1 MDSISAST
9 FSPTTT
15 PTLSH
20 NKNSHRIEKV
30 MNVEKK
36 YIADVDRLIPR
47 PDIALE
53 VLCLAQDSSS
63 SVAELAK
70 KIEHDPNMTANML
83 RMANSSY
90 FGHMQEITSL
100 KDIIVRLGLDM
111 VKILAITSA
120 SAGILTSPQ
129 QAYDLEPRALW
140 NHSHAC
146 AVLAEIIAR
155 YANLDNHYTIY
166 TAALLHDIGKV
177 VLNKPLLSACAAKKT
192 DKKFS
197 SILELER
204 FMLQTDHA
212 RVGAALLAAWGLPE
226 SITIP
231 VARHHSGGGIKPN
244 RLDVK
249 IISLANF
256 LVESIGIRSLMP
268 EDFHFDVDEFLRQN
282 QESPDFSSFSANMAS
297 IMEEF
302 FTRFTGADLILA

>member
-1 MDSISAST
+1 
-9 FSPTTT
+9 
-15 PTLSH
+15 
-20 NKNSHRIEKV
+20 

-47 PDIALE
+47 PDIAID
-53 VLCLAQDSSS
+53 VLSMAQDSGCSI
-63 SVAELAK
+63 ADLAK
-70 KIEHDPNMTANML
+70 KIEQDLNMTANML

-90 FGHMQEITSL
+90 FGHMKEISSIR
-100 KDIIVRLGLDM
+100 DIIVRLGLDM

-120 SAGILTSPQ
+120 SAGILTCPQ
-129 QAYDLEPRALW
+129 KAYDLEPRALW

-146 AVLAEIIAR
+146 AILAEIIAK
-155 YANLDNHYTIY
+155 YAKVENYYAVY

-192 DKKFS
+192 DKKNS
-197 SILELER
+197 STVELEH

-212 RVGAALLAAWGLPE
+212 RVGAALLAAWGLPD

-231 VARHHSGGGIKPN
+231 VGRHHTGGGIKPD
-244 RLDVK
+244 RIDVK
-249 IISLANF
+249 IVSLANF

-268 EDFHFDVDEFLRQN
+268 ESYQFDVNEFLRQN
-282 QESPDFSSFSANMAS
+282 QESPDVSNFRTNMAS

-302 FTRFTGADLILA
+302 FSRFTGTDLIFA

>member
-1 MDSISAST
+1 
-9 FSPTTT
+9 
-15 PTLSH
+15 
-20 NKNSHRIEKV
+20 

-47 PDIALE
+47 PDIAID
-53 VLCLAQDSSS
+53 VLSMAQDSGCSI
-63 SVAELAK
+63 ADLAK
-70 KIEHDPNMTANML
+70 KIEQDLNMTANML

-90 FGHMQEITSL
+90 FGHMKEISSIR
-100 KDIIVRLGLDM
+100 DIIVRLGLDM

-120 SAGILTSPQ
+120 SAGILTCPQ
-129 QAYDLEPRALW
+129 KAYDLEPRALW

-146 AVLAEIIAR
+146 AILAEIIAK
-155 YANLDNHYTIY
+155 YAKQENYYAVY

-197 SILELER
+197 STIELEH

-212 RVGAALLAAWGLPE
+212 RVGAALLAAWGLPD

-231 VARHHSGGGIKPN
+231 VGRHHTGGSIKPD
-244 RLDVK
+244 RIDVK
-249 IISLANF
+249 IVSLANF

-268 EDFHFDVDEFLRQN
+268 ESYQFDVNEFLRQN
-282 QESPDFSSFSANMAS
+282 QESPDVSNFRTNMAS

-302 FTRFTGADLILA
+302 FSRFTGTDLIFA

>member
-1 MDSISAST
+1 
-9 FSPTTT
+9 
-15 PTLSH
+15 
-20 NKNSHRIEKV
+20 

-36 YIADVDRLIPR
+36 YIADVDKLIPR
-47 PDIALE
+47 PDIAID
-53 VLCLAQDSSS
+53 VLALAQDLGCSL
-63 SVAELAK
+63 ADLAK
-70 KIEHDPNMTANML
+70 KIEQDPNMTANML

-90 FGHMQEITSL
+90 FGHMKEISSIR
-100 KDIIVRLGLDM
+100 DIIVRLGLDM

-129 QAYDLEPRALW
+129 KAYDLEPRALW

-146 AVLAEIIAR
+146 AILAEIIAK
-155 YANLDNHYTIY
+155 YAKLENYYTVY
-166 TAALLHDIGKV
+166 TAGLLHDIGKV

-192 DKKFS
+192 DKKIS
-197 SILELER
+197 STVELEH

-212 RVGAALLAAWGLPE
+212 RVGAALLAAWGLPD

-231 VARHHSGGGIKPN
+231 VGRHHTGGGIKPN

-249 IISLANF
+249 IVSLANF

-268 EDFHFDVDEFLRQN
+268 DSYQFDVNEFLRQN
-282 QESPDFSSFSANMAS
+282 QESLDVSNFRTNMAS

-302 FTRFTGADLILA
+302 FSRFTGADLILA

>member
-1 MDSISAST
+1 MDSLSASA
-9 FSPTTT
+9 FSPATT

-20 NKNSHRIEKV
+20 NKNSHRIEKA
-30 MNVEKK
+30 MNVEKR

-47 PDIALE
+47 PDIALD

-111 VKILAITSA
+111 VKVLAITSA

-129 QAYDLEPRALW
+129 EAYDLEPRSLW

-146 AVLAEIIAR
+146 AILAEIIAR
-155 YANLDNHYTIY
+155 YAKLENHYTIY

-177 VLNKPLLSACAAKKT
+177 VLNKPLLSACAARKT
-192 DKKFS
+192 DRKFS
-197 SILELER
+197 SIIELER

-212 RVGAALLAAWGLPE
+212 LVGAALLAAWGLPE

-231 VARHHSGGGIKPN
+231 VARHHTGGGMTPD

-249 IISLANF
+249 IVSLANF

-268 EDFHFDVDEFLRQN
+268 ESFHFNVDEFLRQN
-282 QESPDFSSFSANMAS
+282 REAPEVSNFSANMAS

-302 FTRFTGADLILA
+302 FSRFTGADLILA

>member
-1 MDSISAST
+1 
-9 FSPTTT
+9 
-15 PTLSH
+15 
-20 NKNSHRIEKV
+20 

-47 PDIALE
+47 PDIAID
-53 VLCLAQDSSS
+53 VLSMAQDSGCSI
-63 SVAELAK
+63 ADLAK
-70 KIEHDPNMTANML
+70 KIEQDLNMTANML

-90 FGHMQEITSL
+90 FGHMKEISSSR
-100 KDIIVRLGLDM
+100 DIIVRLGLDM

-120 SAGILTSPQ
+120 SAGILTCPQ
-129 QAYDLEPRALW
+129 KAYDLEPRALW

-146 AVLAEIIAR
+146 AILAEIIAK
-155 YANLDNHYTIY
+155 YAKVENYYAVY

-192 DKKFS
+192 DKKNS
-197 SILELER
+197 STVELEH

-212 RVGAALLAAWGLPE
+212 RVGAALLAAWGLPD

-231 VARHHSGGGIKPN
+231 VGRHHTGGGIKPD
-244 RLDVK
+244 RIDVK
-249 IISLANF
+249 IVSLANF

-268 EDFHFDVDEFLRQN
+268 ESYQFDVNEFLRQN
-282 QESPDFSSFSANMAS
+282 QESPDVSNFRTNMAS

-302 FTRFTGADLILA
+302 FSRFTGTDLIFA

>member
-1 MDSISAST
+1 MDTANAS
-9 FSPTTT
+9 FPRA
-15 PTLSH
+15 TLALSQ
-20 NKNSHRIEKV
+20 KTNSHSMGNV
-30 MNVEKK
+30 MNVEER

-47 PDIALE
+47 PDIALD

-70 KIEHDPNMTANML
+70 KIEQDPNMTANML

-90 FGHMQEITSL
+90 FGHMKEIASL
-100 KDIIVRLGLDM
+100 QDIIVRLGLDM

-129 QAYDLEPRALW
+129 EAYDLEPRALW

-146 AVLAEIIAR
+146 SILAEIIAR
-155 YANLDNHYTIY
+155 YAKLENHYTVY

-177 VLNKPLLSACAAKKT
+177 VLNKPLLAACAVRKT

-197 SILELER
+197 SLLELER

-212 RVGAALLAAWGLPE
+212 RVGAALLAAWGLPD

-231 VARHHSGGGIKPN
+231 VARHHSAGGLKPN

-249 IISLANF
+249 IVSLANF

-268 EDFHFDVDEFLRQN
+268 ADFHFNVDEFLRQN
-282 QESPDFSSFSANMAS
+282 QGSPEVSSFSANMAS

-302 FTRFTGADLILA
+302 FNRFSGTDMILA

>member
-1 MDSISAST
+1 
-9 FSPTTT
+9 
-15 PTLSH
+15 
-20 NKNSHRIEKV
+20 

-36 YIADVDRLIPR
+36 YIAEVDRLIPR
-47 PDIALE
+47 PDIALD
-53 VLCLAQDSSS
+53 VLCLAQDSNSS
-63 SVAELAK
+63 IAELAK
-70 KIEHDPNMTANML
+70 KIEYDPNMTANML

-90 FGHMQEITSL
+90 FGHMQEISSL

-146 AVLAEIIAR
+146 AILAEIIAR
-155 YANLDNHYTIY
+155 YAKLENQYTIY

-177 VLNKPLLSACAAKKT
+177 VLNKPLLAACAAKKT

-197 SILELER
+197 SIIALER

-212 RVGAALLAAWGLPE
+212 LVGAALLAAWGLPE

-231 VARHHSGGGIKPN
+231 VARHHTGGGITPD

-249 IISLANF
+249 IVSLANF

-268 EDFHFDVDEFLRQN
+268 KDFHFSVDEFLRQN
-282 QESPDFSSFSANMAS
+282 REAPEVSNFSANMAS

-302 FTRFTGADLILA
+302 FSRFTGADLILA

>member
-1 MDSISAST
+1 
-9 FSPTTT
+9 
-15 PTLSH
+15 
-20 NKNSHRIEKV
+20 

-47 PDIALE
+47 PDIAID
-53 VLCLAQDSSS
+53 VLSMAQDSGCSI
-63 SVAELAK
+63 ADLAK
-70 KIEHDPNMTANML
+70 KIEQDLNMTANML

-90 FGHMQEITSL
+90 FGHMKGISSIR
-100 KDIIVRLGLDM
+100 DIIVRLGLDM

-120 SAGILTSPQ
+120 SAGILTCPQ
-129 QAYDLEPRALW
+129 KAYDLEPRALW

-146 AVLAEIIAR
+146 AILAEIIAK
-155 YANLDNHYTIY
+155 YAKVENYYAVY

-192 DKKFS
+192 DKKIS
-197 SILELER
+197 STVELEH

-212 RVGAALLAAWGLPE
+212 KVGAALLAAWGLPD

-231 VARHHSGGGIKPN
+231 VGRHHTGGGIKPD
-244 RLDVK
+244 RIDVK
-249 IISLANF
+249 IVSLANF

-268 EDFHFDVDEFLRQN
+268 ESYQFDVNEFLRQN
-282 QESPDFSSFSANMAS
+282 QESPDVSNFRTNMAS

-302 FTRFTGADLILA
+302 FSRFTGTDLIFA

>member
-1 MDSISAST
+1 
-9 FSPTTT
+9 
-15 PTLSH
+15 
-20 NKNSHRIEKV
+20 

-36 YIADVDRLIPR
+36 YLADVDKLIPR
-47 PDIALE
+47 PDIAID
-53 VLCLAQDSSS
+53 VLTLAQDLGCSL
-63 SVAELAK
+63 ADLAK
-70 KIEHDPNMTANML
+70 KIEQDPNMTANML

-90 FGHMQEITSL
+90 FGHMKEISSIR
-100 KDIIVRLGLDM
+100 DIIVRLGLDM

-129 QAYDLEPRALW
+129 KAYDLEPRALW

-146 AVLAEIIAR
+146 AILAEIIAK
-155 YANLDNHYTIY
+155 YAKLENYYTLY

-192 DKKFS
+192 DKKIS
-197 SILELER
+197 STVELEL

-212 RVGAALLAAWGLPE
+212 RVGAALLAAWGLPD

-231 VARHHSGGGIKPN
+231 VGRHHTGGGIKPN

-249 IISLANF
+249 IVSLANF
-256 LVESIGIRSLMP
+256 LVESIGIRALMP
-268 EDFHFDVDEFLRQN
+268 EDFHFNVDEFLRQN
-282 QESPDFSSFSANMAS
+282 QESPEVSSFSANMAS

-302 FTRFTGADLILA
+302 FHRFCSTDLLLA

>member
-1 MDSISAST
+1 
-9 FSPTTT
+9 
-15 PTLSH
+15 
-20 NKNSHRIEKV
+20 

-47 PDIALE
+47 PDIAID
-53 VLCLAQDSSS
+53 VLSMAQDSGCSI
-63 SVAELAK
+63 ADLAK
-70 KIEHDPNMTANML
+70 KIEQDLNMTANML

-90 FGHMQEITSL
+90 FGHMKEISSSR
-100 KDIIVRLGLDM
+100 DIIVRLGLDM

-120 SAGILTSPQ
+120 SAGILTCPQ
-129 QAYDLEPRALW
+129 KAYDLEPRALW

-146 AVLAEIIAR
+146 AILAEIIAK
-155 YANLDNHYTIY
+155 YAKQENYYAVY

-197 SILELER
+197 STIELEH

-212 RVGAALLAAWGLPE
+212 RVGAALLAAWGLPD

-231 VARHHSGGGIKPN
+231 VGRHHTGGSIKPD
-244 RLDVK
+244 RIDVK
-249 IISLANF
+249 IVSLANF

-268 EDFHFDVDEFLRQN
+268 ESYQFDVNEFLRQN
-282 QESPDFSSFSANMAS
+282 QESPDVSNFRTNMAS

-302 FTRFTGADLILA
+302 FSRFTGTDLIFA